1 MFNDNGF
8 ERTFF
13 PERSGKFRA
22 EQIQMSFRLRFFESL
37 GFEREAKALSAL
49 AHPNVV
55 PVTDFGIDGGVPFL
69 VMELLQGKT
78 LGELI
83 KDKPGP
89 LPLGR
94 TLDIVRQTLRG
105 LAFAHGKGIVH
116 RDLKPANVFLQ
127 ELPDQ
132 ADHVRLLDFG
142 MAKFLEGSGSRTVPE
157 NLTRAGIV
165 FGTPAYMSPE
175 QVKAGAVDARSDVY
189 AAGILLF
196 ELLAGRRPF
205 LADSYEGYL
214 GAHLTQPVP
223 ALAKLRPKIPAAR
236 PFQALIERAMAKK
249 PAERFEDAGAMLA
262 GLEAVIAKRQVAAA
276 IVRSGVAGKRPT
288 PEARSAAPSGAR
300 WGRRAIAVVVFAA
313 GIAAAAAY
321 LRRDRA
327 TTPPVETAA
336 LPAAPPPKPAAS
348 PPSPTAPPTL
358 ELPAP
363 PPKTVPTKSSAG
375 SQTQAEN
382 EAPSEQ
388 PEPPAK
394 ERKPRSAARNPW
406 KTPVPRPLR
415 PIRDRVNRGA
425 QVSQRALRPV
435 YEFARGNPGD
445 PRPWLLLGHAYAQQD
460 WLSDAV
466 DRYVRAHT
474 VDSTCRGD
482 PQMLADLLKAA
493 AHPVAARAAARAI
506 RDIYGAEAI
515 PALDKALERSAGD
528 REASAR
534 LARLRESLPR

>member
-1 MFNDNGF
+1 VGVDLSKSEPQPDPLIG
-8 ERTFF
+8 RTLDGRYEVLGRLGEGGVGVVYRGRQAHLGRFVAIKVLHQDAAGI
-13 PERSGKFRA
+13 PEWRR
-22 EQIQMSFRLRFFESL
+22 R
-37 GFEREAKALSAL
+37 FEREAKALSAL

-78 LGELI
+78 LQELT
-83 KDKPGP
+83 KEAPESGP

-142 MAKFLEGSGSRTVPE
+142 MAKFLEGSASRTVPE

-189 AAGILLF
+189 AAGIVLF

-205 LADSYEGYL
+205 VADTYEGYM

-223 ALAKLRPKIPAAR
+223 SLAKVRPKVPATR
-236 PFQALIERAMAKK
+236 LFQRFIERAMAKK
-249 PAERFEDAGAMLA
+249 PADRFEDAGAMLA
-262 GLEAVIAKRQVAAA
+262 GLEAVVAKRQVAAA
-276 IVRSGVAGKRPT
+276 IVRSAGARGKPT
-288 PEARSAAPSGAR
+288 PAGPPGASPSGSR
-300 WGRRAIAVVVFAA
+300 FGRRAITVVMLAA
-313 GIAAAAAY
+313 GMPAK
-321 LRRDRA
+321 
-327 TTPPVETAA
+327 PP
-336 LPAAPPPKPAAS
+336 APPSPKPAATK
-348 PPSPTAPPTL
+348 PPA
-358 ELPAP
+358 EAQAQAHADDEALPA
-363 PPKTVPTKSSAG
+363 
-375 SQTQAEN
+375 E
-382 EAPSEQ
+382 
-388 PEPPAK
+388 PEPPK
-394 ERKPRSAARNPW
+394 PERQARSRARNPW
-406 KTPVPRPLR
+406 RAPVPRALKS
-415 PIRDRVNRGA
+415 IRDRLNRGA
-425 QVSQRALRPV
+425 HLTQRALAPV
-435 YEFARGNPGD
+435 YEFAHENSGD
-445 PRPWLLLGHAYAQQD
+445 PRPWLLLGHAYAELD
-460 WLSDAV
+460 WYSDSV
-466 DRYVRAHT
+466 ERYVRAAG

-482 PQMLADLLKAA
+482 PQMLTDLLAAA
-493 AHPVAARAAARAI
+493 AHPTASRSAARAV

-515 PALDKALERSAGD
+515 PALDKLMKSSAGD
-528 REASAR
+528 REATAR